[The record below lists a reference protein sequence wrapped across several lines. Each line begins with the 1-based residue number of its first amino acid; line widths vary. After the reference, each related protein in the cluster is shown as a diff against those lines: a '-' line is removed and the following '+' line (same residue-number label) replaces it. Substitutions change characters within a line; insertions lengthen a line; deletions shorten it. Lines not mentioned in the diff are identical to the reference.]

1 MRRALI
7 VDDSRAM
14 RLIVGKV
21 VKANGFE
28 TIEAANGQEAL
39 LRLRE
44 SGDVPVDLAL
54 VDWNMPVM
62 DGLSFVRAARAEGFT
77 TLPIIMITTEGSKE
91 YVTRAMEAG
100 ANEYLM
106 KPFTKESLRD
116 KLTILGFS
124 GFSGS
129 SDLLGVGT
137 KQ

>member
-62 DGLSFVRAARAEGFT
+62 DGLSFVSAARAEGFT

-91 YVTRAMEAG
+91 YVTRAIEAG